1 MKQLIMTAI
10 LKNRPGLSEASVKT
24 YVYSLLNTK

>member
-10 LKNRPGLSEASVKT
+10 LKNRPALSEASVKT
-24 YVYSLLNTK
+24 YVNVSL